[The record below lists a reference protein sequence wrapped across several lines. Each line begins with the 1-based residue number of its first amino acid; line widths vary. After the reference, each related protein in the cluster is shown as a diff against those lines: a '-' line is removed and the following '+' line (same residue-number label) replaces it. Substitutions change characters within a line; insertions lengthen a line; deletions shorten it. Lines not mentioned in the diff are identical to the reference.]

1 MKYLKAFFYV
11 FFKSSTSLDYYKD
24 LPKTDLKFSLKYFFT
39 LGLLA
44 AFVASVGFSIK
55 IIPDVK
61 KITDDFGQQ
70 LLNLYP
76 NDFELKIE
84 NNEWSINQDEP
95 YAIPFPD
102 IGDAQD
108 AWENSVEQNSVDEN
122 GKIPANLIVFYHE
135 GTIED
140 IETFDS
146 LAILNSKNLVVK
158 DANKIQAYPLKEMPN
173 GTLNK
178 SEFGKFV
185 VQLDKIA
192 SFAPIIVGI
201 FFAVGFMFYYLI
213 LRSFYLLFVGLVLF
227 TLSFFTPRRLDYLM
241 ALKIATHTMTLP
253 VVIELVLMFVAINLP
268 IPLWFMFSNIILG
281 AVVVMY
287 LGKLQPEEVAPVD
300 SVDDGLK

>member
-1 MKYLKAFFYV
+1 MVKENLVILEKGES
-11 FFKSSTSLDYYKD
+11 K
-24 LPKTDLKFSLKYFFT
+24 P
-39 LGLLA
+39 
-44 AFVASVGFSIK
+44 IK

-84 NNEWSINQDEP
+84 NNEWSINQGEP
-95 YAIPFPD
+95 YAIPFPNID
-102 IGDAQD
+102 GIQD
-108 AWENSVEQNSVDEN
+108 AKAN
-122 GKIPANLIVFYHE
+122 GESDSDQIPDNLIIFYHE

-140 IETFDS
+140 IETFNS
-146 LAILNSKNLVVK
+146 LAILNGKNLVVK

-178 SEFGKFV
+178 MEFEKFV
-185 VQLDKIA
+185 SELDKIA

-201 FFAVGFMFYYLI
+201 IFAIGFLFYYLI

-253 VVIELVLMFVAINLP
+253 LVIELVLMFVAINLP

-300 SVDDGLK
+300 SVDTGVNDDLK